1 MIAVPESSSLAMPG
15 HSRRRTAS
23 LPLAYDPRIH
33 QKKTMEVAFLIS
45 DGLPGQARIIYSL
58 IPA

>member
-1 MIAVPESSSLAMPG
+1 
-15 HSRRRTAS
+15 
-23 LPLAYDPRIH
+23 
-33 QKKTMEVAFLIS
+33 MEVAFLIS